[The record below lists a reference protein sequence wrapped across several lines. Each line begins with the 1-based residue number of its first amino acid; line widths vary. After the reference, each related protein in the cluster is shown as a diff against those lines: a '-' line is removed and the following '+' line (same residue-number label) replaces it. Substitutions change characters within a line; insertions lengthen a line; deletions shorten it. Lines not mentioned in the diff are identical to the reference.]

1 MEFSDH
7 TSRMTHDPTTVT
19 AHDQS
24 FINIHQPINHLSILT
39 HPERVESIIKLI
51 GIFRYLHQSFGLLTF
66 VRIIVSIIRNR
77 KPTLHLIIVHKQT
90 LVLFFIREVC
100 HKKTGPLQRKIK
112 GNKMK
117 KRTIKSPSTS
127 RLFLAQK
134 RM

>member
-19 AHDQS
+19 APDQS
-24 FINIHQPINHLSILT
+24 FINIHHPIIHLSILT

-51 GIFRYLHQSFGLLTF
+51 GVYRYLHQSFGLLTF

-77 KPTLHLIIVHKQT
+77 KPILHLIVVDKSNSF
-90 LVLFFIREVC
+90 LFFIREVC
-100 HKKTGPLQRKIK
+100 HIRTGPLQRKIK
-112 GNKMK
+112 N
-117 KRTIKSPSTS
+117 SSTS
-127 RLFLAQK
+127 LLFLVQK